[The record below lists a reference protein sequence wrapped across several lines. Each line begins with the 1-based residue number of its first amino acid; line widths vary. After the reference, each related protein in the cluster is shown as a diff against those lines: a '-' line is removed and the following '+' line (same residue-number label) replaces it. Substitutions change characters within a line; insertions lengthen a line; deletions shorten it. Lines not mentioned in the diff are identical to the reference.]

1 VTPTSHFTAAFDPI
15 AKRVIHVDGDATLS
29 RDDENTRP
37 RLVSRLIF

>member
-1 VTPTSHFTAAFDPI
+1 VTSTDHFTAAFGPI